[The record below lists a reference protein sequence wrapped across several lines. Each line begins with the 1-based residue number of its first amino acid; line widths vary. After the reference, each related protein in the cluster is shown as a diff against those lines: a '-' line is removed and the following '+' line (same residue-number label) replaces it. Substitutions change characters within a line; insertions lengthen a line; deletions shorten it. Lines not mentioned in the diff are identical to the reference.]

1 MPVVIIGAGSPR
13 RTDDDSHGDGGG
25 YGDVAHIG
33 QGCASFDETKR
44 RTFHD
49 AHGKREREHAERHG

>member
-1 MPVVIIGAGSPR
+1 MPVVIMVRGRHAAPMMIP
-13 RTDDDSHGDGGG
+13 HGDGGG

-33 QGCASFDETKR
+33 QGRASFDETKR